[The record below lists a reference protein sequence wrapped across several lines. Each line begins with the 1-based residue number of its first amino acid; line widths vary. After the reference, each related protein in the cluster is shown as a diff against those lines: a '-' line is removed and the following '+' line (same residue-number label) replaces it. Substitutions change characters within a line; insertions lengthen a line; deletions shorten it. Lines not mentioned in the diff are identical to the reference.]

1 MFFLFFFW
9 AKKISPCY
17 LHNCRRKFNV
27 GKKSKCLDFGQIF
40 TAIRQSHF
48 IRSAS
53 TLCSSP
59 VAIIFST
66 NPRYLYLPATLHSIW
81 PQWKIIILLLIN
93 SPVHCSCQIKI
104 NLLLQSYSSFLI
116 FLKLTRT
123 LLRSVLRPPSIS
135 IALSLA
141 LSIFLPIMVFLQQ
154 SRLLFLKTGLHFNCL
169 ASVPFISLHYLLGSH
184 KH

>member
-17 LHNCRRKFNV
+17 LHNCRRKFNA

-123 LLRSVLRPPSIS
+123 LLRSVLSKTSLHQYRP
-135 IALSLA
+135 LSSVVNLPPYNG
-141 LSIFLPIMVFLQQ
+141 LSSTIQ
-154 SRLLFLKTGLHFNCL
+154 T
-169 ASVPFISLHYLLGSH
+169 FISQDRPSL
-184 KH
+184 